1 MIYSVT
7 GTLIHIEPG
16 VAVVECGGVGFKC
29 LTSMGTLRRLPNV
42 GGQVKLYTKL
52 NVREDAM
59 DLFGFATTSE
69 LNCFNMLTSV
79 SGVGPRVGLAILSEL
94 DPEKVA
100 KVRAAMEAKARK
112 AAEGKGE

>member
-69 LNCFNMLTSV
+69 LN
-79 SGVGPRVGLAILSEL
+79 
-94 DPEKVA
+94 
-100 KVRAAMEAKARK
+100 
-112 AAEGKGE
+112 